1 MRPGWKWVAAVAVL
15 VLGIVV
21 SVSGAATSG
30 SKRDGGGNSGSSNG
44 SSSQRDGMRLRAP
57 LPPPG
62 DHLTTLADELGVSED
77 KLRDALDAVRD
88 DLAPPPRP
96 DRGQRPSRAQME
108 KRCNEFTDALAKE
121 LGKTGAEVRAAI
133 KSGAKKGVEEAV
145 DDGRLTRS
153 QADRILSR
161 IDDAA
166 CLPAFGLHGHGGRGC
181 GGPGGPDGPHGPG
194 GRFERPAPPRGD
206 SGSQGSSTV
215 VPAPLGA
222 PA

>member
-1 MRPGWKWVAAVAVL
+1 MSVL

-30 SKRDGGGNSGSSNG
+30 SKRDGGSGTARSES
-44 SSSQRDGMRLRAP
+44 RFRAP

-62 DHLTTLADELGVSED
+62 EHLSTLADELGVSQE
-77 KLRDALDAVRD
+77 KLRDALDAVRE
-88 DLAPPPRP
+88 DLGPPR
-96 DRGQRPSRAQME
+96 RERRAQRPTRAQIE

-121 LGKTGAEVRAAI
+121 LDKSGDDVRAAI
-133 KSGAKKGVEEAV
+133 KSAAKKGIEEAV

-161 IDDAA
+161 LDDAA
-166 CLPAFGLHGHGGRGC
+166 CLPGFGIHGGPGC
-181 GGPGGPDGPHGPG
+181 GGPGGPG
-194 GRFERPAPPRGD
+194 GRFEHRLPPPGG
-206 SGSQGSSTV
+206 SGSEGSSTV
-215 VPAPLGA
+215 IPAPMGA